1 MKRRLGRFLFPAAL
15 LAACVLPAAPAAATD
30 GCPGQFLVFQPAPAG
45 PVSLRAGSYEI
56 RVLNLSCI
64 TASNAFASF
73 IGRDDLPESWT
84 ANVPTK
90 TFIGKGGSFSVSLP
104 RAGGPGLGE
113 GAGGCPTF
121 SVMHDDRIGSVA
133 LPKGQYAVKPR
144 GEEPL
149 ACLVAA
155 RVLAR
160 ALDDPSAAPSAPW
173 SAVDVPGVRPGV
185 LLRNSQGRSVLVRW
199 LNPATA
205 GGGRTA
211 IDPAT

>member
-1 MKRRLGRFLFPAAL
+1 VRRLAPFLLPAAL
-15 LAACVLPAAPAAATD
+15 LAACVLPVSPAAATD

-45 PVSLRAGSYEI
+45 PVPLQAGSYEI

-64 TASNAFASF
+64 TASNAFSSF

-104 RAGGPGLGE
+104 RASGPGLGE
-113 GAGGCPTF
+113 AQGCPAF
-121 SVMHDDRIGSVA
+121 SVLRDDRIGSVT
-133 LPKGQYAVKPR
+133 LPKGQYAVRPR

-149 ACLVAA
+149 ACLPAA
-155 RVLAR
+155 RLLAR
-160 ALDDPSAAPSAPW
+160 ALDAPAADPPAPW
-173 SAVDVPGVRPGV
+173 SAADAPGSRPGAV
-185 LLRNSQGRSVLVRW
+185 LREPAGRSLLVRRVSD
-199 LNPATA
+199 ATA

-211 IDPAT
+211 VDPG

>member
-45 PVSLRAGSYEI
+45 PVSLQAGSYEI
-56 RVLNLSCI
+56 RVFNLSCI
-64 TASNAFASF
+64 TASNAFSSF

-84 ANVPTK
+84 ANVQTK
-90 TFIGKGGSFSVSLP
+90 TFIGRGGSFSVSLP

-121 SVMHDDRIGSVA
+121 SVMQADRIGPVA
-133 LPKGQYAVKPR
+133 LTRGQYAVRPR

-149 ACLVAA
+149 PCLAAA

-160 ALDDPSAAPSAPW
+160 ALDDRSAMPPAPW
-173 SAVDVPGVRPGV
+173 SAADAPGARPGV
-185 LLRNSQGRSVLVRW
+185 VLREPGGRSLLVRW
-199 LNPATA
+199 VSGATA

-211 IDPAT
+211 LDPAT